1 LLLRAGDDA
10 EARRGDS
17 PHRVHTLPPHT
28 LSHVSHKPPHTP
40 TTHQALTKFIK
51 KNAAISFE
59 LPKKKKGDKE
69 DKEDKEDD
77 SKDEL

>member
-1 LLLRAGDDA
+1 VLLPLAL
-10 EARRGDS
+10 
-17 PHRVHTLPPHT
+17 TPPPPP
-28 LSHVSHKPPHTP
+28 LSRPP
-40 TTHQALTKFIK
+40 QALTKFIK